1 MILEKYTTEE
11 LASVFE
17 GVNDKGVM
25 AFLVLELNRISAE
38 LEEVKKNTEKK
49 SVGRP
54 RGSFKGEAPSKGY
67 TPIGEVNDENPD
79 PVVGE

>member
-25 AFLVLELNRISAE
+25 AFLVLELKRISAE
-38 LEEVKKNTEKK
+38 LEEVK
-49 SVGRP
+49 R
-54 RGSFKGEAPSKGY
+54 
-67 TPIGEVNDENPD
+67 TPKRNQWDVH
-79 PVVGE
+79 VVHLKVKPLQRAILQ